1 MKKKIMKKEMTNI
14 ITLVKKA
21 YLIDDYSKYFEE

>member
-1 MKKKIMKKEMTNI
+1 MEKKIIKKEMTNI
-14 ITLVKKA
+14 ITPVKRA